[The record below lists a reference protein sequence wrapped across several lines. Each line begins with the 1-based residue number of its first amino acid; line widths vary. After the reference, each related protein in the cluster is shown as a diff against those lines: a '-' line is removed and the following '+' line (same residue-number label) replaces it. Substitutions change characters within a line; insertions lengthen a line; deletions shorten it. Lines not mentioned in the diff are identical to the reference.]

1 MKMKDV
7 GPLMKA
13 ITEQVNDPNAP
24 DPFEPIPLPF
34 VHDKSTPEEHEIQ
47 KLSAEKEH
55 VVAKLASLEPAFN
68 AIKTGGDQALFGPYR
83 PGANTVYTYA
93 TKSNAKPAA
102 GHVIIDG
109 YDFLLSGLSQK
120 KQDWLVKY
128 APMYNALRARVG
140 AIDRR
145 IKAIKK
151 AVDTAAVVAKAT
163 AAGITTTPNATSSV
177 AGQIP
182 VAQIPKKLGTSPGA
196 TNIDNPYFKS
206 GEYAGPISGYKF
218 STPMQRIY
226 LSLEATLRRH
236 GLTLGTLYVGRH
248 GGAGGPINFVT
259 SAGGNKLVWRKY
271 DAGGASGQNWIYL
284 NGHKMNTSSFIGMTE
299 PQRDAALKVNNVI

>member
-1 MKMKDV
+1 MKDV

-34 VHDKSTPEEHEIQ
+34 VHDKSTPEYREQQQLE
-47 KLSAEKEH
+47 AEKAH
-55 VVAKLASLEPAFN
+55 VGEKIASFGMVLNNIRALGETPAFGAYTPGRN
-68 AIKTGGDQALFGPYR
+68 A
-83 PGANTVYTYA
+83 VYTYVQNKKA
-93 TKSNAKPAA
+93 TAA
-102 GHVIIDG
+102 PGHVIVDG
-109 YDFLLSGLSQK
+109 YDYTLSLLPQK

-128 APMYNALRARVG
+128 GPTMNALIARRG

-145 IKAIKK
+145 LKAIQK
-151 AVDTAAVVAKAT
+151 AVKTAEVIASAT
-163 AAGITTTPNATSSV
+163 AAGLSATPNATSAT

-182 VAQIPKKLGTSPGA
+182 VAQIPQKLGTSPGA
-196 TNIDNPYFKS
+196 TNIDNPYFK
-206 GEYAGPISGYKF
+206 GAGYAGPIAGYKF

-226 LSLEATLRRH
+226 VSLEATLKRH

-248 GGAGGPINFVT
+248 GGPTGPINFVT
-259 SAGGNKLVWRKY
+259 EAGGSKLVWRKY

-284 NGHKMNTSSFIGMTE
+284 NGHKMNTSSFIQMTE
-299 PQRDAALKVNNVI
+299 PQRDAALKVNKVI